1 MAATHLFVNFDGK
14 NLTASLLD
22 AATGEPIAP
31 FTLENSV
38 PLDASNSTRSALAW
52 RNEPSDGIAQL
63 RGRAV
68 RVRFRWGQRGAAS
81 SLYSFWVATS
91 KCGASRGYVAG
102 GGPGIGGDVDLKGS
116 CEHKTDDEWTLPGS
130 KDDFVVVAGER
141 QLFLTEHGIAQLQ
154 GLRRTM
160 HKANKKGAVIR
171 SSVDKLTHTFSN
183 SNRTIVILSRFACC
197 PSH

>member
-1 MAATHLFVNFDGK
+1 M
-14 NLTASLLD
+14 
-22 AATGEPIAP
+22 
-31 FTLENSV
+31 
-38 PLDASNSTRSALAW
+38 
-52 RNEPSDGIAQL
+52 
-63 RGRAV
+63 
-68 RVRFRWGQRGAAS
+68 
-81 SLYSFWVATS
+81 
-91 KCGASRGYVAG
+91 
-102 GGPGIGGDVDLKGS
+102 KGS

-141 QLFLTEHGIAQLQ
+141 QLFLTDHGIGQLQ

-197 PSH
+197 SSR